1 MREGTDEA
9 VKVGRLQV
17 LPVNKISS
25 SHFAT
30 RVLPRRGHHFVR
42 LWGDPSIHNGT
53 TDVFAT
59 GNTWSNNDA
68 LCQERG

>member
-9 VKVGRLQV
+9 VKVGRGGTGKHVGSAVVDRGVPPQADKMV
-17 LPVNKISS
+17 
-25 SHFAT
+25 
-30 RVLPRRGHHFVR
+30 PRRGRTLVAKCDKEI
-42 LWGDPSIHNGT
+42 LL
-53 TDVFAT
+53 T